1 VPTSCHEK
9 LAGVVPRAAVRP
21 EGAAPRAG
29 SSSGWLIG
37 MEGSGNLLTV
47 YLTLALSAI
56 TMLVLISA
64 KLRELL
70 APVFWWLGRGR
81 ALGRIKRVDEA
92 EDARVADLT
101 RQVAYL
107 TSRVTA
113 LETDAA
119 AHREMVMEHATWDVY
134 AIVEAGKAGV
144 TLEPPPALL
153 TQHIV
158 TGEV

>member
-1 VPTSCHEK
+1 
-9 LAGVVPRAAVRP
+9 LW
-21 EGAAPRAG
+21 GAAPRAG
-29 SSSGWLIG
+29 PSNGWLIG
-37 MEGSGNLLTV
+37 MADDGGNLLTV

-81 ALGRIKRVDEA
+81 ALGRIKRVDDA

-101 RQVAYL
+101 RQVEYL
-107 TSRVTA
+107 ASRVST

-119 AHREMVMEHATWDVY
+119 AHRIMVMEHATWDVY
-134 AIVEAGKAGV
+134 AIIEAGKAGV

-153 TQHIV
+153 THHIV
-158 TGEV
+158 TREV

>member
-1 VPTSCHEK
+1 
-9 LAGVVPRAAVRP
+9 
-21 EGAAPRAG
+21 
-29 SSSGWLIG
+29 
-37 MEGSGNLLTV
+37 MEGNGNLLTV

-81 ALGRIKRVDEA
+81 ALGRIKRVDEV

-101 RQVAYL
+101 QQLEYL
-107 TSRVTA
+107 ASRVSA

-119 AHREMVMEHATWDVY
+119 AHRKMVMEHATWDVY
-134 AIVEAGKAGV
+134 AIIEAGKAGV
-144 TLEPPPALL
+144 ILEPPPALL
-153 TQHIV
+153 THHIV
-158 TGEV
+158 VQEA